1 MLAQVLATKLYTP
14 TSRPDVVLRQ
24 RLINRLNAGL
34 HGKLTLISAPAG
46 FGKTTLVVEWISSHE
61 HPVAWLSLDES
72 DSDPVH
78 FLTYF
83 VVALQKIDS
92 QIGTGIL
99 NLLKTPQPPP
109 IDSLLTTLLNE
120 LATIA
125 HDFVL
130 VLDDYHTLDSAE
142 IDTALTFLID
152 NQPPQMH
159 LVLTTRED
167 PRVPLAR
174 LRVRGQLTELR
185 ATDLRFTPD
194 EAAEFLSQA
203 MGLSLSME
211 DVNTLEQRTEGWIAG
226 LQLAGISMQGLQ
238 DKHEFIRSFAGSHH
252 FVLDYLVEEVLTHQ
266 PNHIQDFLLKTSILD
281 RMCGSLCAAVL
292 QDDEHTMQANLENIQ
307 NANLFLVPL
316 DNERRWYRYHH
327 LFGELLRKR
336 LGLFSNEQI
345 DNLHIRASSW
355 YEAHEFEVEAFQH
368 AAIAGDTQRA
378 ERLINNG
385 VPLYFRGISRP
396 VLNWLDSLS
405 NDVLNSRPS
414 LWIVYAWTLMAAHR
428 STQIEH
434 KLQSAETALNQAE
447 FDDSTN
453 DLFGQVA
460 AIRAMEAA
468 IQYDTDTIIAQAR
481 RALDLLHPDNMYIRT
496 AVTRALAIAYQF
508 RGERATAREFYLEAI
523 AMSEASDN
531 YFVNILATTGL
542 GIIQESDNQL
552 YQAVKSYQRVLDLV
566 GDANQPITCSAH
578 LGLARIYYEFND
590 LNAAHEYA
598 QHGTRLAQQI
608 EGIDS
613 AASGQIFLARIKL
626 AQEKL
631 VEGLALLDDV
641 EQTVQ
646 QRNFVRQMP
655 AVSEARV
662 LFYLRQNNV
671 ESASHLAHAND
682 LPLSQARVYLAENN
696 PEEALSILM
705 SYRQQ
710 METKDWHDECLK
722 AMVLQAIAHAQNDDI
737 EQAVA
742 AISEALAFVASNGFV
757 RIFLDEGQPMQRLL
771 LEVAGRGVM
780 PEYVRKLITAFQIEP
795 GQGESPS
802 SQPLIEPLSERE
814 LEILALIADGLSN
827 REICERLY
835 LALSTVK
842 GHNRNIFDKLQVKR
856 RTEAIAR
863 ARQLGLI

>member
-83 VVALQKIDS
+83 VVALQKIDP

-368 AAIAGDTQRA
+368 AATASDTQRA

-481 RALDLLHPDNMYIRT
+481 RALDLLHPDNIYIRT

-508 RGERATAREFYLEAI
+508 RGERATAREFYLAAI

-552 YQAVKSYQRVLDLV
+552 YQAVESYQRVLDLV

-742 AISEALAFVASNGFV
+742 GISEALAFVASNGFV
-757 RIFLDEGQPMQRLL
+757 RIFLDEGQSMQRLL

-802 SQPLIEPLSERE
+802 SHPLIEPLSERE